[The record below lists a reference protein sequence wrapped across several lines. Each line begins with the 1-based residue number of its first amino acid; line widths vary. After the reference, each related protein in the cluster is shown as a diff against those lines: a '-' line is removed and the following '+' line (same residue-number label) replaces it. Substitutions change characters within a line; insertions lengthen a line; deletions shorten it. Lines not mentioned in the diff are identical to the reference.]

1 MVFVVVDQHARL
13 RLVKTGK
20 QIGDEIEIV
29 SGLEVGEAVVVEGG
43 VALVDG
49 QPVEVKP

>member
-1 MVFVVVDQHARL
+1 
-13 RLVKTGK
+13 
-20 QIGDEIEIV
+20 
-29 SGLEVGEAVVVEGG
+29 LEVGEAVVVEGG